1 MKNGGDRRNRILY
14 KNGDK
19 NNMNVYAFL
28 KAAIA
33 SSLSVLAF
41 LGSAPMV
48 AQAREPSDAVS
59 LAVIAGTDIP
69 FAALTGEAG
78 LPSGNVYGIAQDT
91 QGFLWFATGDGL
103 SRFDG
108 YAFRNFRFDRNNPN
122 GLGHNTVVTIRPGRG
137 GVLWLGTSGG
147 GVDRF
152 DPVTETFTHYRH
164 DPNNPGSLSS
174 NSISRTGLQ
183 EDPQGVLWVGTNDSG
198 LNRLDPATGAATH
211 FRHDPQDTNS
221 LSSNNLESV
230 YRDSG
235 GALWIGTTNGGLNR
249 LDTATGQITRY
260 PSRPD
265 DPHTLPS
272 PRVFATHE
280 DRAGRFWV
288 LTEGGI
294 ALLDRSTG
302 RVTRHAIGAVQQA
315 AASLNATTTIY
326 EDSKGTLW
334 LGTGGAG
341 ALKFDPARGTLEQYR
356 HNPANQ
362 HSLRNNFVSSF
373 WEDPSGTMWV
383 GTLGGGANKLSTRPP
398 KFSRY
403 RHGQDAH
410 SVADNF
416 ILSLFEDRKGVV
428 WIGNDRT
435 LNRWDRSSN
444 TWRIYR
450 NDPADPT
457 SISNGSV
464 TAIQEDPDGTLW
476 FGTYNGGLN
485 RFDPRT
491 NRFKVYKASPN
502 APHALSDDIIRS
514 LYRDA
519 NGVLWAGGWSNG
531 LNRFDRTT
539 DSFQRFQHDPGKPS
553 SLGGGSVTDIYE
565 DRAHTLWVATEGGG
579 LNRFDPATETF
590 KRYRN
595 DPKDLASL
603 PDDAVRVLHEDRA
616 GQFWVGTAGGL
627 CAFNR
632 TDGTCTTVY
641 TLKEGLPNNTIE
653 GILEDAQGNLW
664 ISTNN
669 GLARFNPKTKAF
681 RNYDVLDGL
690 QSNEFNVFT
699 AFHKSPRTGEMY
711 FGGIN
716 GFNVFDPGNIQ
727 DDPFVPPVVLTDFRL
742 FGKSVPVG
750 GMDPVLTK
758 DINKTDALTLPHFQN
773 SLSFEF
779 SALSYVT
786 PTKNRYRYRLEGF
799 DTHWR
804 EVGSNERLAVYT
816 GLPSGQYLFRV
827 HGSNEDGVWN
837 DQGASVKVTITPPWW
852 AAWWFL
858 GLMLTLLLGLAFS
871 ADRLRVMRLKRYSQ
885 KLERDV
891 TERTAELAA
900 KNKELEAFSY
910 SVSHDLRTPLRHIDG
925 YLSLL
930 KESAAPTLD
939 EDNLKHIETIASATR
954 RMSTLIDDLLS
965 FSRMGRQEMC
975 KTAVDLGSL
984 VADVVREMA
993 PETEGRDVDWHIA
1006 ELPVVTGDRAMLRVV
1021 LVNLISNALKFTQ
1034 KRERAEITIGCLPD
1048 PAADTVVFVRDNG
1061 AGFDMRY
1068 HDKLFGVFQRLHRM
1082 EDFQGTGIGLAN
1094 VFRIIARHGG
1104 KAWAEGEVDAGAT
1117 FYFSLPKGKA

>member
-1 MKNGGDRRNRILY
+1 
-14 KNGDK
+14 
-19 NNMNVYAFL
+19 MNACT
-28 KAAIA
+28 
-33 SSLSVLAF
+33 SLRTLVAPLLMVLA
-41 LGSAPMV
+41 LLGSPLQPAHAGSAPDVVVRLTVV
-48 AQAREPSDAVS
+48 AGQ
-59 LAVIAGTDIP
+59 DIQ
-69 FAALTGEAG
+69 FTALTGEAG

-103 SRFDG
+103 SRYDG
-108 YAFRNFRFDRNNPN
+108 YSLRTFRFDRDNANS
-122 GLGHNTVVTIRPGRG
+122 LAHNTVVSILMGHN
-137 GVLWLGTSGG
+137 GVLWLGTTGG

-152 DPVTETFTHYRH
+152 DPVTETFTHHRH
-164 DPNNPGSLSS
+164 NPSSPTSLSS
-174 NSISRTGLQ
+174 NSISRKGLL

-198 LNRLDPATGAATH
+198 LNRIDLLTGAVTY
-211 FRHDPQDTNS
+211 FRHDPKNANS
-221 LSSNNLESV
+221 LSSNNLESI
-230 YRDSG
+230 YQDSERT
-235 GALWIGTTNGGLNR
+235 LWIGTADAGLNR
-249 LDTATGQITRY
+249 LDPVSGRITRY
-260 PSRPD
+260 TSHPE
-265 DPHTLPS
+265 DPHTLPN
-272 PRVFATHE
+272 PRVHAVYE

-288 LTEGGI
+288 LTNGGL
-294 ALLDRSTG
+294 ASLDRRTG
-302 RVTRHAIGAVQQA
+302 RFTRYAIATGLRD
-315 AASLNATTTIY
+315 AASLNAIKDIH
-326 EDSKGTLW
+326 EDGDGVLW
-334 LGTGGAG
+334 LGTEGAG
-341 ALKFDPARGTLEQYR
+341 VMKYDPAQGHLLQYKNDAA
-356 HNPANQ
+356 NP

-373 WEDPSGTMWV
+373 WADPSGTLWV

-403 RHGQDAH
+403 RHVLDVN

-416 ILSLFEDRKGVV
+416 ILSIFEDRNGIV

-435 LNRWDRSSN
+435 LNRWDRSTN
-444 TWRIYR
+444 TWRTYR

-464 TAIQEDPDGTLW
+464 TATQEDPDGTLW

-485 RFDPRT
+485 RFDPKT
-491 NRFKVYKASPN
+491 HRFKAYKTSPT
-502 APHALSDDIIRS
+502 APHALSDDIVRS
-514 LYRDA
+514 LCRDSS
-519 NGVLWAGGWSNG
+519 GVLWAGGWNNG
-531 LNRFDRTT
+531 LNRFDRSTET
-539 DSFQRFQHDPGKPS
+539 FRQFRHDPGNPD

-590 KRYRN
+590 KRYRS

-603 PDDAVRVLHEDRA
+603 PDDAVRVLHEDQA

-627 CAFNR
+627 CAFDR
-632 TDGTCTTVY
+632 TESKCTSVY
-641 TLKEGLPNNTIE
+641 TQKEGLPNNTIE
-653 GILEDAQGNLW
+653 GILEDTQGKLW

-669 GLARFNPKTKAF
+669 GLARFNPETKTF

-699 AFHKSPRTGEMY
+699 AFHKSARTGEMY

-716 GFNVFDPGNIQ
+716 GFNVFDPDRIEDN
-727 DDPFVPPVVLTDFRL
+727 PFVPPVVLTDFRL

-750 GMDPVLTK
+750 GGNPVLTK
-758 DINKTDALTLPHFQN
+758 NINRTEALKLPHFQN

-779 SALSYVT
+779 SALSYVA

-799 DTHWR
+799 DQGWR

-816 GLPSGQYLFRV
+816 GLPAGQYLFRV
-827 HGSNEDGVWN
+827 MGSNEDGVWN
-837 DQGASVKVTITPPWW
+837 DQGTRLKVTITPPWW
-852 AAWWFL
+852 ATWWFL
-858 GLMLTLLLGLAFS
+858 CLVLALLLGLAFS

-891 TERTAELAA
+891 AERTAELAA

-925 YLSLL
+925 YLTLL

-939 EDNLKHIETIASATR
+939 QDNLRHIETIASATR
-954 RMSTLIDDLLS
+954 RMSMLIDDLLS
-965 FSRMGRQEMC
+965 FSRMGRQEMS
-975 KTAVDLGSL
+975 KTEVDLGAL
-984 VADVVREMA
+984 VAEVVQEMA
-993 PETEGRDVDWHIA
+993 PETAGRDIDWHIA
-1006 ELPVVTGDRAMLRVV
+1006 ELPVVTGDRAMLRMV

-1034 KRERAEITIGCLPD
+1034 KRERAEITIGSLPD
-1048 PAADTVVFVRDNG
+1048 QAAETVVFVRDNG

-1094 VFRIIARHGG
+1094 VFRIVARHGG
-1104 KAWAEGEVDAGAT
+1104 RAWAEGAIDFGAT